1 MFAFWFVK
9 TLAALSAAA
18 APILNS
24 SFFFSVFFVW
34 HELMPP
40 PMIRT
45 KSRIAHPAMI
55 RLRLVANA

>member
-24 SFFFSVFFVW
+24 SFFFSVFCVR

-40 PMIRT
+40 ATIRI

-55 RLRLVANA
+55 RLRFVASA